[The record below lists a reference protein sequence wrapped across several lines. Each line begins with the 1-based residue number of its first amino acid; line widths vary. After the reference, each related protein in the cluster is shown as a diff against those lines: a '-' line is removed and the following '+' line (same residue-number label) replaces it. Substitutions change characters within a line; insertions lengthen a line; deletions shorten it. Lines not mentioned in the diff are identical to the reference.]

1 MILALLISRL
11 DVGFVFFKWVAL
23 VFCPRRPRGLVR
35 ASSGALVWKHVICG
49 CCRVTSQKRLS
60 YRLQALSSLFFAV
73 MPSILRI
80 RLDGWFSRCRGQSSG
95 KSASRQRSY
104 ERYSRD
110 VQERQAMF
118 EGCSREASHVRG
130 MFKRGKPCSRDVQ
143 ERQAMFEGCSRDV
156 QERQAMFEG
165 CSREL
170 RHVQEDSFATG
181 ALFKTVQ
188 LGPARGRLVESDCP
202 YGAEPRP
209 CPGLLG
215 WTKSSVISHALLG
228 SITLPIFIHV

>member
-1 MILALLISRL
+1 MVLALLISRL

-23 VFCPRRPRGLVR
+23 VFCSRRPRGLVR
-35 ASSGALVWKHVICG
+35 ASSGALGWKHVICG

-118 EGCSREASHVRG
+118 EGCSREFCDWRVVLNS
-130 MFKRGKPCSRDVQ
+130 P
-143 ERQAMFEGCSRDV
+143 
-156 QERQAMFEG
+156 
-165 CSREL
+165 
-170 RHVQEDSFATG
+170 TW
-181 ALFKTVQ
+181 
-188 LGPARGRLVESDCP
+188 
-202 YGAEPRP
+202 P
-209 CPGLLG
+209 CPRAACRIRL
-215 WTKSSVISHALLG
+215 SVWGGAPPMSRLAGVDQKFCDISCTFGIDNLTDLYTCIIMQGAQ
-228 SITLPIFIHV
+228 I

>member
-23 VFCPRRPRGLVR
+23 VFCPRRPRGLIR

-118 EGCSREASHVRG
+118 
-130 MFKRGKPCSRDVQ
+130 K
-143 ERQAMFEGCSRDV
+143 RDV

-165 CSREL
+165 CSREAVL
-170 RHVQEDSFATG
+170 QLARCFKQSNLALPAGGLSNPIVRMGRSPAHVQA
-181 ALFKTVQ
+181 
-188 LGPARGRLVESDCP
+188 C
-202 YGAEPRP
+202 
-209 CPGLLG
+209 
-215 WTKSSVISHALLG
+215 
-228 SITLPIFIHV
+228 

>member
-1 MILALLISRL
+1 MTISRL
-11 DVGFVFFKWVAL
+11 EVVSFPSNALLWSLSSGATWV
-23 VFCPRRPRGLVR
+23 VR

-60 YRLQALSSLFFAV
+60 SRLQALSSLFFAV

-110 VQERQAMF
+110 VQEPIDVHAKSHAMF
-118 EGCSREASHVRG
+118 ERER
-130 MFKRGKPCSRDVQ
+130 F
-143 ERQAMFEGCSRDV
+143 
-156 QERQAMFEG
+156 
-165 CSREL
+165 L
-170 RHVQEDSFATG
+170 RLARCFS
-181 ALFKTVQ
+181 TVQ
-188 LGPARGRLVESDCP
+188 LGPAHGRLVESDCP

-215 WTKSSVISHALLG
+215 WN
-228 SITLPIFIHV
+228 FR

>member
-1 MILALLISRL
+1 MFRFLQMRCSGL
-11 DVGFVFFKWVAL
+11 
-23 VFCPRRPRGLVR
+23 CPRKPRGLVR
-35 ASSGALVWKHVICG
+35 ASSGALVWIPVICG

-110 VQERQAMF
+110 VHEPIDVHAKSHAMF
-118 EGCSREASHVRG
+118 ERER
-130 MFKRGKPCSRDVQ
+130 
-143 ERQAMFEGCSRDV
+143 
-156 QERQAMFEG
+156 
-165 CSREL
+165 
-170 RHVQEDSFATG
+170 FATG
-181 ALFKTVQ
+181 ALFFNSPTC
-188 LGPARGRLVESDCP
+188 PSPRAACRIRLSVWG
-202 YGAEPRP
+202 GAPPMSR
-209 CPGLLG
+209 LAG

-228 SITLPIFIHV
+228 SINLPIFIHV

>member
-1 MILALLISRL
+1 MVTLLALLISRL

-23 VFCPRRPRGLVR
+23 VFCPRRPRGLVL
-35 ASSGALVWKHVICG
+35 ASSGALVWKPVICG

-110 VQERQAMF
+110 VQESHESQEPIDVHAKSHAMF
-118 EGCSREASHVRG
+118 ERE
-130 MFKRGKPCSRDVQ
+130 
-143 ERQAMFEGCSRDV
+143 
-156 QERQAMFEG
+156 
-165 CSREL
+165 
-170 RHVQEDSFATG
+170 SFATG

-188 LGPARGRLVESDCP
+188 LAPAHGRLVESDCP

-228 SITLPIFIHV
+228 SINLPIFIHV